1 MVPLVPKLRL
11 GMPQRSETAFRRAG
25 VSAGR
30 RLRDTGA
37 ESGPR
42 GSFSVK
48 TSPEL
53 VLFTSEF
60 ISEVNKL
67 GLGVSW
73 VSSAVP
79 EGSLGVSVFAL
90 EVPKPGGEVLS
101 PGSGAPKA
109 GLGVSVLAAEAPG
122 FDRGVPVLA
131 SKVPKLDGE
140 VSELA
145 VGGAK
150 SGPEVPKLPKGVSI
164 LGGGVALSRRERS
177 TSRRERVLWMNGAMF
192 T

>member
-79 EGSLGVSVFAL
+79 KLSLGVSVFASQ
-90 EVPKPGGEVLS
+90 VPWP
-101 PGSGAPKA
+101 
-109 GLGVSVLAAEAPG
+109 GLGASVFSSEAPE

-131 SKVPKLDGE
+131 PQGPKLEGE

-164 LGGGVALSRRERS
+164 LGGGVALSRRERY
-177 TSRRERVLWMNGAMF
+177 TGRRERVLWVNGAIF